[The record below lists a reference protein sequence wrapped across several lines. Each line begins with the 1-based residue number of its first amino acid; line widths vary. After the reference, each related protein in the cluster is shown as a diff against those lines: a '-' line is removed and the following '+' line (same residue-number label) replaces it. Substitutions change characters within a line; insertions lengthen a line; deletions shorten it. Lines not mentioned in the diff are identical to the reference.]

1 MGRMLLLVTVLMT
14 GLIGMTSFNISNSNV
29 RMIKNSHTEYSRVQA
44 KNLAQ
49 SGVDWAIRK
58 IMNDTT
64 WYGEK
69 NFTVP
74 TGKIS
79 VLVTNTS
86 SRYPDGPDMN
96 EYGKRIQ
103 SYGYADGQ
111 YVLVDVVVQMPAAS
125 GVPNFFKYALAAE
138 QTLSLGG
145 DIQVVDAGN
154 SSWNADVHT
163 NQDLE
168 ISGSSLVKGF
178 GTYNGIL
185 DPRPNKPTRF
195 FQPNSNPYNLQVARQ
210 VDKIDI
216 PEFDPSDY
224 IAAANRV
231 TWGNLSISGS
241 TTLGSKEAPLIW
253 YVSGN
258 LTIHGNFTGYGV
270 FIVDGTITVSGNTTF
285 NSLDP
290 LGNNL
295 GLYSGTRVVLGGN
308 TNFVVQAQ
316 ILSAGDITFQ
326 GNVELHGLATSRGSI
341 SLGGVPKVYYRPA
354 TESLCTPF
362 WKGEKIK
369 PMIVSYYQ

>member
-14 GLIGMTSFNISNSNV
+14 GLIGMTSYNISNSNV
-29 RMIKNSHTEYSRVQA
+29 RKIKNSHTEYSRVQA

-64 WYGEK
+64 WYGT
-69 NFTVP
+69 NDFTVP

-79 VLVTNTS
+79 VLITNTS
-86 SRYPDGPDMN
+86 SRYPDGPNMN
-96 EYGKRIQ
+96 ESGKRIQ

-125 GVPNFFKYALAAE
+125 GVPNFFKYALACE
-138 QTLSLGG
+138 ETMDLGG
-145 DIQVVDAGN
+145 SIQVVDDGN
-154 SSWNADVHT
+154 SAWNADVHT

-168 ISGSSLVKGF
+168 INGSALVEGF

-195 FQPNSNPYNLQVARQ
+195 FKPNSNPYNMQVARQ

-216 PEFDPSDY
+216 PEFDASDY

-231 TWGNLSISGS
+231 TYGNLSISGS

-253 YVSGN
+253 YVTGN

-270 FIVDGTITVSGNTTF
+270 FIANGTITVSGNTTF

-295 GLYSGTRVVLGGN
+295 GLYSGTSVVLGGN
-308 TNFVVQAQ
+308 TSFVVQAQ
-316 ILSAGDITFQ
+316 IFSDGDITFQ
-326 GNVELHGLATSRGSI
+326 GNTQLHGLATSRGSI
-341 SLGGVPKVYYRPA
+341 QLGGTPSVYYRPA

-362 WKGEKIK
+362 WHGQSTK
-369 PMIVSYYQ
+369 PRIVSYYQ

>member
-145 DIQVVDAGN
+145 DIQVVDDGN

-210 VDKIDI
+210 VDKI
-216 PEFDPSDY
+216 F
-224 IAAANRV
+224 
-231 TWGNLSISGS
+231 
-241 TTLGSKEAPLIW
+241 
-253 YVSGN
+253 
-258 LTIHGNFTGYGV
+258 
-270 FIVDGTITVSGNTTF
+270 
-285 NSLDP
+285 
-290 LGNNL
+290 
-295 GLYSGTRVVLGGN
+295 
-308 TNFVVQAQ
+308 
-316 ILSAGDITFQ
+316 
-326 GNVELHGLATSRGSI
+326 
-341 SLGGVPKVYYRPA
+341 
-354 TESLCTPF
+354 
-362 WKGEKIK
+362 
-369 PMIVSYYQ
+369 